1 MTRRYKDD
9 ESDFDANDLQAMRQ
23 VYGGLMREGASFDDL
38 HDAFDPPAKHED
50 RFADQDYAV
59 DLPVIL

>member
-23 VYGGLMREGASFDDL
+23 VYGGLVREGASYDDL
-38 HDAFDPPAKHED
+38 ANAYESPGKYED
-50 RFADQDYAV
+50 EYADQDYL
-59 DLPVIL
+59 DGPLIL